1 MKYELSWW
9 QHETKQRNTNNVK
22 SHTRAPDRI
31 TIKIKYGAGMAQRNN
46 VREIYVMMTM

>member
-22 SHTRAPDRI
+22 SHTRAPNRI
-31 TIKIKYGAGMAQRNN
+31 TIKIMYSARKAQGKKYEKM
-46 VREIYVMMTM
+46 